1 MIHNLK
7 CQVSGT
13 IVGTIELPDN
23 LSAEEILRRTHTQSG
38 VVAEGY
44 SLLQPVPEKATPATI
59 RIALRRLHG
68 ISNVQLQNTI
78 NSIFAQIQDDA
89 ARDEAETLWEYAIEI
104 QRTHP
109 LVEVIGN
116 ALQLNTQQID
126 EVFRVANT
134 I

>member
-7 CQVSGT
+7 CQVSG
-13 IVGTIELPDN
+13 IVVGTVELPDN
-23 LSAEEILRRTHTQSG
+23 LSAEEILRRTYTQSG

-44 SLLQPVPEKATPATI
+44 SLPQPVPEKATPATI

-78 NSIFAQIQDDA
+78 NSIFAQIEDDA

>member
-13 IVGTIELPDN
+13 IVGAIELPDN
-23 LSAEEILRRTHTQSG
+23 LSAEEILRRTYTQSG

-44 SLLQPVPEKATPATI
+44 SLPQPVPEKATPATI
-59 RIALRRLHG
+59 RIALRRLHN

-78 NSIFAQIQDDA
+78 NSIFAQIEDDA

-126 EVFRVANT
+126 EVFRVANA

>member
-7 CQVSGT
+7 CQVSGI

-23 LSAEEILRRTHTQSG
+23 LSAEEILRRTYTQSG

-44 SLLQPVPEKATPATI
+44 SLPQPVPEKATPATI
-59 RIALRRLHG
+59 RIALRRLHN

-89 ARDEAETLWEYAIEI
+89 ERDEAETLWEYAIEI

-116 ALQLNTQQID
+116 ALQLNSQQID